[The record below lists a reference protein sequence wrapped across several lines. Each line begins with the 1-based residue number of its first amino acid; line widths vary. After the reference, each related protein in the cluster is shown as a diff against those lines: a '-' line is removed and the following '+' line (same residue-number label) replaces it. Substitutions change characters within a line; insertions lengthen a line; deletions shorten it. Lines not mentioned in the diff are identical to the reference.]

1 MHVRSAGD
9 AVRRKRRA
17 CMEETRCKHFSHGAF
32 LMAVLYPGLTRG
44 WHIACRQCFKGE
56 KTGPALIR
64 PTRDIRIFAA
74 ESRLILYWIMCGI
87 VGYMGNRDA
96 YPVLVKGLKRLEY
109 RGYDSAGVALINK
122 KGTLNVYKTKG
133 KVSDLE
139 AFVFQK
145 DISGTVG
152 IAHTRWATHGEP
164 CQVNA
169 HPHYSSSERLAL
181 IHNGIIEN
189 YATLKEK
196 LQRKGVVFK
205 SSTDTEVLVQ
215 LIEFFQVSNHIDL
228 LSAVQLALHEVIGA
242 YAIAVLD
249 RDNPNEIVAARKSS
263 PLVVGIGTDEFFL
276 ASDVTPIVEYTEKVV
291 YLHDGEIAV
300 IRRGEAL
307 EVVDLDNVLQKP
319 EIRTVAMNL
328 GQLEKGGYPHFM
340 LKEIFEQPD
349 CINDCMRGRVN
360 VDGNRVV
367 LSAVI
372 DHKERLLKA
381 RRFVIVACGTSW
393 HAGLIGKQLI
403 ESFCRIPV
411 EVEYASEYRYRDP
424 VVHEDDVVIAISQ
437 SGETADTLA
446 AIELAKEKGAF
457 IYGICNAV
465 GSSIP
470 RITDTG
476 SYIHVGP
483 EIGVASTKAFTGQ
496 VTVLIMLALALA
508 KEKGSMTD
516 EKYLEVI
523 QELAAIP
530 AKIKK
535 ILTSNPKIAELS
547 RIFTY
552 AHNFLYLG
560 RGYSFPV
567 ALEGALKLKEIS
579 YIHAEGYPAAEMK
592 HGPIALIDAEMPV
605 IVVATHNAMYEK
617 IMSNI
622 QEIKARK
629 GKVIA
634 LVTEGDTVISRLV
647 DDCIELP
654 ETLECLEPLVA
665 TIPLQLFAYHV
676 AICKGKD
683 VDQPRNLAKSVT
695 VE

>member
-1 MHVRSAGD
+1 
-9 AVRRKRRA
+9 
-17 CMEETRCKHFSHGAF
+17 
-32 LMAVLYPGLTRG
+32 
-44 WHIACRQCFKGE
+44 
-56 KTGPALIR
+56 
-64 PTRDIRIFAA
+64 
-74 ESRLILYWIMCGI
+74 MCGI
-87 VGYMGNRDA
+87 VGYIGKRDA
-96 YPVLVKGLKRLEY
+96 YPVLIKGLKRLEY
-109 RGYDSAGVALINK
+109 RGYDSAGVALIDK
-122 KGTLNVYKTKG
+122 KRRLNVYKTKG

-139 AFVFQK
+139 AFVSQK
-145 DISGTVG
+145 DVSGTIG

-164 CQVNA
+164 CQANA
-169 HPHYSSSERLAL
+169 HPHFSSSENLAL

-196 LQRKGVVFK
+196 LQKKGFIFK

-215 LIEFFQVSNHIDL
+215 LIEFFQLSNHLDL
-228 LSAVQLALHEVIGA
+228 LTAVQLALHEVIGA

-249 RDNPNEIVAARKSS
+249 KNNPDEIIAARKSS
-263 PLVVGIGTDEFFL
+263 PLVVGIGKDEFFL
-276 ASDVTPIVEYTEKVV
+276 ASDATPIVEYTDKVV
-291 YLHDGEIAV
+291 YLQDGEIAV
-300 IRRGEAL
+300 IRRDKTL
-307 EVVDLDNVLQKP
+307 EVVNLDNVLQNP
-319 EIRTVAMNL
+319 EVRTVEMNL
-328 GQLEKGGYPHFM
+328 GQLEKRGYPHFM

-349 CINDCMRGRVN
+349 CINDCMRGRIN
-360 VDGNRVV
+360 ADGDKVV

-411 EVEYASEYRYRDP
+411 EVEYASEFRYRDP
-424 VVHEDDVVIAISQ
+424 VIHEDDVVIAISQ

-496 VTVLIMLALALA
+496 VTVLTMLALMLA
-508 KEKGSMTD
+508 KEKGSMAD
-516 EKYLEVI
+516 EKYLKVI
-523 QELAAIP
+523 RELTVIP

-535 ILTSNPKIAELS
+535 ILISNPKIAELS

-605 IVVATHNAMYEK
+605 VVVATHNAMYEK

-634 LVTEGDTVISRLV
+634 LVTEGDTVISKLA

-654 ETLECLEPLVA
+654 ETLECLEPLIA
-665 TIPLQLFAYHV
+665 TIPLQLLAYHV
-676 AICKGKD
+676 AICKGKN